1 MQLQPLKPKDQGNF
15 ICKEIQ
21 KDLANIAKSPNPPK
35 DLMGL
40 LNHIFFDD
48 LPDRDTE
55 DYGYS
60 RMDLLQYLTEYPPTF
75 TPEPTPIRSSLPE
88 IMNDNLIEDKR
99 QAGVNYLEKLIP
111 EPYGTSGTSLD
122 TLTVLASC
130 YTYMA
135 NAVLD
140 EILRRRDLKQQ

>member
-75 TPEPTPIRSSLPE
+75 TPGPTSIRSSLPE
-88 IMNDNLIEDKR
+88 IM
-99 QAGVNYLEKLIP
+99 NYLEKLIP